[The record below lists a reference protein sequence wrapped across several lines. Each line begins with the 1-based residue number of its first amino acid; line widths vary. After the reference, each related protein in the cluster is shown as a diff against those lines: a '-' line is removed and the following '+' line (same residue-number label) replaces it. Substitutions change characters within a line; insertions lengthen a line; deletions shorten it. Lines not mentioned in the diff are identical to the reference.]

1 MKKLFALLILTFAAP
16 LAAQDLGTAPP
27 PEEEV
32 ETLEDQ
38 GGLTGSVTDTS
49 DWQDL
54 GIAIAGFAT
63 ERDTQTAA
71 NASGIAILL

>member
-27 PEEEV
+27 PVEEV

-63 ERDTQTAA
+63 DRDTQTAA